1 MKRLSKG
8 FTLVE
13 LLVVI
18 GIIALLISILLPTLN
33 RVRESGNRV
42 KCASNLRQIGL
53 ALRQYANENRA
64 NTFPRTEGASA
75 AFSATWGTGGGSTS
89 PGTGVAAAS
98 TIADPF
104 GTAAGSQRPAQNDV
118 TASLFLLLRLQDV
131 VPDIFVCPS
140 SNGEPWNFG
149 GGNATAQNWT
159 NFAGFSNGVSNNL
172 TYSFQNPFANSGAV
186 GRGFKWNETLSSEFA
201 IMADLNPGNST
212 GASTSN
218 IDGITAAVSFVSTT
232 SSGRQ
237 MRKGNSP
244 NHDQDGQNVLYADGH
259 VDFVNTPFA
268 GVQRDNIYTARTQA
282 TTIFAGG
289 GAGVILTAA
298 TLTPYD
304 SADSVLLPFPAAP

>member
-64 NTFPRTEGASA
+64 NTYPRTEGNSA
-75 AFSATWGTGGGSTS
+75 ATSATWGTGGSSATS
-89 PGTGVAAAS
+89 PAAS
-98 TIADPF
+98 STVADPF
-104 GTAAGSQRPAQNDV
+104 GTANGSNRPAVNDV

-159 NFAGFSNGVSNNL
+159 NFAAFSNGVSNNL
-172 TYSFQNPFANSGAV
+172 TYSFQNPFANSSSV

-201 IMADLNPGNST
+201 IMADINPGNSSSANA
-212 GASTSN
+212 GN
-218 IDGITAAVSFVSTT
+218 IDTVTAAVSFVSTT

-289 GAGVILTAA
+289 GFGAGLSIA

-304 SADSVLLPFPAAP
+304 SADSILLPFPSNP

>member
-64 NTFPRTEGASA
+64 NTYPRTEANTG
-75 AFSATWGTGGGSTS
+75 AFSATWGTGNGGTAIGSGTAVSST
-89 PGTGVAAAS
+89 V
-98 TIADPF
+98 ADPF
-104 GTAAGSQRPAQNDV
+104 AAVNGSQRPAANDI

-159 NFAGFSNGVSNNL
+159 NLPTTQIGSGL
-172 TYSFQNPFANSGAV
+172 TYSFQNPFANSAAV

-201 IMADLNPGNST
+201 IMADINPGDKGT
-212 GASTSN
+212 GGLDNAGQTS
-218 IDGITAAVSFVSTT
+218 AVTLVTT
-232 SSGRQ
+232 GSSGRA
-237 MRKGNSP
+237 MRKGNSQ

-259 VDFVNTPFA
+259 VEFQNTPFA
-268 GVQRDNIYTARTQA
+268 GVQRDNIYTARTSSTTISIGGTGVLAVA
-282 TTIFAGG
+282 TTATPWDSSDS
-289 GAGVILTAA
+289 IL
-298 TLTPYD
+298 
-304 SADSVLLPFPAAP
+304 FPIAP